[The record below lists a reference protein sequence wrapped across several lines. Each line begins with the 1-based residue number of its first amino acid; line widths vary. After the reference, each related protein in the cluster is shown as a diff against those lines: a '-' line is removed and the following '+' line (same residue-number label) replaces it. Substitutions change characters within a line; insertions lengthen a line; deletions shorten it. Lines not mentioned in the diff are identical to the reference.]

1 MMKYKVLQPFH
12 DLEHGV
18 DRAVD
23 EVVEATKKRFND
35 INKKLPGYVE
45 EVAEDDE

>member
-1 MMKYKVLQPFH
+1 MKYKVLQPFH

-45 EVAEDDE
+45 EVAEDDK

>member
-1 MMKYKVLQPFH
+1 MKYKVLKPFY
-12 DLEHGV
+12 DLENDV
-18 DRAVD
+18 ERSVD

-45 EVAEDDE
+45 EVAEDGK